1 MGCLS
6 SEKMLADM
14 KLKGFARS
22 TQEEYLLRARHF
34 AAHYM
39 RSPAEMG
46 EPEIRDYLI
55 HLVNEKK
62 ASPASHHMYVA
73 SLKFLYA
80 TTLNRPEEVAKIPWP
95 KKPRTLP
102 DILSGEEVDCL
113 LHSVHSVKH
122 RAILMSAYGAGL
134 RVSEVCCLK
143 HSDIDS
149 KRMLLHIRHA
159 KNSKDRYVTLSER
172 LLSFLRYYW
181 KTTRPR
187 GEYLFPGRNPG
198 GHISDDGV
206 RWALRKAVAE
216 AGLTKRITPHSLRHN
231 GGVDGRL
238 YFGIPGERDLQ
249 SMAIEVKG
257 GKNVSIRDLR
267 ALRGVMDNGAA
278 LMAGLIIMEELG
290 STKTRNFHKFMAD
303 ASDLEVTG
311 VQYPRMQML
320 TVGEILEGKQFRTPG
335 VAGRGLRQPVLPGT

>member
-1 MGCLS
+1 MGCL

-46 EPEIRDYLI
+46 EPETRDYLI

-159 KNSKDRYVTLSER
+159 KNSKARYVTLSER

-198 GHISDDGV
+198 AHISDDGV

-216 AGLTKRITPHSLRHN
+216 AGLTKRITPHSLRH
-231 GGVDGRL
+231 GFATHML
-238 YFGIPGERDLQ
+238 
-249 SMAIEVKG
+249 
-257 GKNVSIRDLR
+257 
-267 ALRGVMDNGAA
+267 
-278 LMAGLIIMEELG
+278 ELG
-290 STKTRNFHKFMAD
+290 EDIRTVQQLLGHASIQTTARYTKVTAKHLGRIK
-303 ASDLEVTG
+303 SPLDLLGTKK
-311 VQYPRMQML
+311 
-320 TVGEILEGKQFRTPG
+320 GKKLG
-335 VAGRGLRQPVLPGT
+335 

>member
-113 LHSVHSVKH
+113 RHSVHSVKH

-159 KNSKDRYVTLSER
+159 KNSKEPLCHAQRTFVELPA
-172 LLSFLRYYW
+172 LLLENHSPSRRVLVS
-181 KTTRPR
+181 RP
-187 GEYLFPGRNPG
+187 
-198 GHISDDGV
+198 
-206 RWALRKAVAE
+206 
-216 AGLTKRITPHSLRHN
+216 
-231 GGVDGRL
+231 
-238 YFGIPGERDLQ
+238 
-249 SMAIEVKG
+249 
-257 GKNVSIRDLR
+257 
-267 ALRGVMDNGAA
+267 
-278 LMAGLIIMEELG
+278 
-290 STKTRNFHKFMAD
+290 
-303 ASDLEVTG
+303 
-311 VQYPRMQML
+311 
-320 TVGEILEGKQFRTPG
+320 
-335 VAGRGLRQPVLPGT
+335 